1 MRWWAESSK
10 GDVHIVLLV
19 ADKANKKIQILK
31 YVPGTS
37 PTVQG
42 FMTDITIDHPVS
54 PPRFQGAS
62 HWFARLF
69 SRSPTSAAELD
80 IVVSERKLVE
90 WSGTLFN

>member
-42 FMTDITIDHPVS
+42 FMTDITITTLLVPLGFRGPHTGVC
-54 PPRFQGAS
+54 QGVQS
-62 HWFARLF
+62 FTYF
-69 SRSPTSAAELD
+69 GC
-80 IVVSERKLVE
+80 
-90 WSGTLFN
+90 GTGYCRE